1 MREFDL
7 IVIGSGS
14 GLDVA
19 DAVAQSGKTVAVV
32 EKGPLGGTCLNRG
45 CIPSKMLIHSAD
57 IMERIQSA
65 EQFGIKVKGYEVDFA
80 SMVKRVNDDIDGD
93 SANIEKALRHS
104 RNPVLFKEE
113 CRFVDRKTLRIGN
126 ETIKAEKILI
136 AAGSRA
142 KIPDIE
148 GLRESGFITSDEAL
162 RLKVQPRVLT
172 ILGGGYIAAELAHF
186 YGSLGT
192 AINIVQRGKLLVP
205 NEDEDISGM
214 FTHLMS
220 HRYNVLT
227 GYIPVTVSKSDGIFE
242 VTIEGVE
249 KKERKIIRS
258 DQLLVATGRAPNSD
272 LLDLE
277 KTGVN
282 VDEKGNVVVNQFL
295 ETSVKGIFALGD
307 IIGRYPFKHA
317 ANYEADYAY
326 RNIMNPD
333 AMEPV
338 DYTAMPHA
346 IFTSPQI
353 AGVGKTEQQLRG
365 EKVKCLVGIW
375 NYYDTGMG
383 KAIEDQT
390 GFVKFLVDNNTLKIL
405 GCHILG
411 TEASTLIHEVL
422 VAMRSGDGTIGNILK
437 VVHIH
442 PALSE
447 VVKKAAQNLAE
458 AVLQDDGRDTS
469 NKSGRE
475 ADHPDTDQRGGV
487 IIR

>member
-1 MREFDL
+1 MREFYL

-19 DAVAQSGKTVAVV
+19 DAVAESGKNVAVV

-93 SANIEKALRHS
+93 SAKIEQALRRS

-113 CRFVDRKTLRIGN
+113 CRFVDHKTLRIGN

-142 KIPDIE
+142 KVPDIK

-162 RLKVQPRVLT
+162 RLKTQPRVLT

-186 YGSLGT
+186 FGSLGT
-192 AINIVQRGKLLVP
+192 EINIVQRGKLLVP

-220 HRYNVLT
+220 HSYNVLT
-227 GYIPVTVSKSDGIFE
+227 GYIPVNVSRHEGVSE

-249 KKERKIIRS
+249 KKEQKIIKS

-307 IIGRYPFKHA
+307 IIGRYPFKHV
-317 ANYEADYAY
+317 ANYEANYAY
-326 RNIMNPD
+326 INIMNPD
-333 AMEPV
+333 VMEPV
-338 DYTAMPHA
+338 DYTTMPHA
-346 IFTSPQI
+346 IFSSPQI
-353 AGVGKTEQQLRG
+353 AGVGKTEQQLRA
-365 EKVKCLVGIW
+365 EKVKYLVGIW

-390 GFVKFLVDNNTLKIL
+390 GFVKFLVDKNTLKIL

-422 VAMRSGDGTIGNILK
+422 VAMGSGDGSIGNISK

-458 AVLQDDGRDTS
+458 PVLQDDGLDTS
-469 NKSGRE
+469 NKGR
-475 ADHPDTDQRGGV
+475 
-487 IIR
+487 